1 MARRGDRLLFAAAV
15 LLFGINGAAAQD
27 APVNTIQDIFQH
39 LRTCWKPPP
48 PAKARPIDITV
59 VVSFNRAGN
68 ILGHPRIT
76 YESAEASDSDR
87 LQYRIA
93 VMEALQRC
101 TPMPFTDAMAGAAA
115 GRPFAIQFRNRKTF
129 TPNARETS
137 MSATENTLILETTQ
151 GPVTIEMR
159 PDLAPGHVARIK
171 ELVREGFYDGI
182 VFHRVIDGFM
192 AQTGCPHGTGTGG
205 SGQKLKAEFNKEPHV
220 RGVTSMARAAS
231 PDSADSQFFIVF
243 DDARFLDNQYTVWGK
258 VTEGMENVDKIKRG
272 EPVQNPDKI
281 VKARMA
287 ADKE

>member
-1 MARRGDRLLFAAAV
+1 MARRGDRLLFAAAA
-15 LLFGINGAAAQD
+15 LLFGISSAAAED

-115 GRPFAIQFRNRKTF
+115 GRPFAIQFRNRKTS
-129 TPNARETS
+129 PP
-137 MSATENTLILETTQ
+137 TQ
-151 GPVTIEMR
+151 ER
-159 PDLAPGHVARIK
+159 
-171 ELVREGFYDGI
+171 
-182 VFHRVIDGFM
+182 
-192 AQTGCPHGTGTGG
+192 
-205 SGQKLKAEFNKEPHV
+205 
-220 RGVTSMARAAS
+220 RA
-231 PDSADSQFFIVF
+231 
-243 DDARFLDNQYTVWGK
+243 
-258 VTEGMENVDKIKRG
+258 
-272 EPVQNPDKI
+272 
-281 VKARMA
+281 
-287 ADKE
+287 